1 MRALVLHASI
11 QIYGPPE
18 FTPDGIESA
27 FAVNYLANF
36 LLVPLLLKS
45 MDREHEARLTH
56 KQQFTRSRVESLGTR
71 QRKETRSSFCASA
84 VRTPA

>member
-11 QIYGPPE
+11 QIYVPPE

-27 FAVNYLANF
+27 FAVNYLAKY

-45 MDREHEARLTH
+45 MGRNTGHVLH
-56 KQQFTRSRVESLGTR
+56 
-71 QRKETRSSFCASA
+71 RSSSSHASEWILKP
-84 VRTPA
+84 RPA